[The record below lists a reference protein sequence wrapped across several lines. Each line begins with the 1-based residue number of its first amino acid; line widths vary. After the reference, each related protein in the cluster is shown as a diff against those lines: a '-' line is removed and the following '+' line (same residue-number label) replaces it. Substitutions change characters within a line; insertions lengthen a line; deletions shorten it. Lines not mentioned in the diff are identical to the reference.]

1 MTSTDAG
8 RPAADA
14 GRPGG
19 LDDDAVRESLAGLL
33 NAPAPGEWLR
43 RADAP
48 AGMNVRDAAVLM
60 LFGRGQAPRT
70 PSGEAELDRLAELG
84 IADIDI
90 VLLQRAATLRHHAG
104 QPAFPGGAR
113 DDTDSSS
120 AFTALREAEEET
132 GLDPAGVDVIGT
144 LPPLFVPHSR
154 FDVTPVLAWWR
165 EPTQVEVVDQAESAL
180 VARVAIAD
188 LVAPDNRG
196 IFAPR
201 DRPFETPVFDVG
213 LMRPWGFT
221 AGLLE
226 WALDQLGWARDWDR
240 TRRIHI
246 DF

>member
-1 MTSTDAG
+1 MTST
-8 RPAADA
+8 DA

-70 PSGEAELDRLAELG
+70 PAGEAELDRLAELG

-113 DDTDSSS
+113 DETDTSS

-132 GLDPAGVDVIGT
+132 GLDPAGVDVIGM

-165 EPTQVEVVDQAESAL
+165 EPTQVAAVDSAESAL
-180 VARVAIAD
+180 AARGAIAD

-196 IFAPR
+196 GVPPPRRPVGAPG
-201 DRPFETPVFDVG
+201 FHGGV
-213 LMRPWGFT
+213 MRPWGFT

-226 WALDQLGWARDWDR
+226 WALDQLGWAREWDR